1 MGLDRDLRQT
11 VNPIIDFFFKFC
23 FSAKAVCLLFKVAF
37 QALEIFE
44 ITFFILSELIT
55 EVQG

>member
-11 VNPIIDFFFKFC
+11 VNPIIE
-23 FSAKAVCLLFKVAF
+23 AVCLLFKVAF